1 MTDSAAVVRRMY
13 DVLVS
18 ADVHAFTALI
28 DPDIEWTV
36 PGSHDLAGTFRGVP
50 ALLTHLAEVG
60 QRTGG
65 QIRVEV
71 VDVLEGDSLVAAI
84 ADVEMSVDGQTVQ
97 DRQVHLFELRDGR
110 IASVREYHGDERAFD
125 RLFGAPPVPN
135 RD

>member
-71 VDVLEGDSLVAAI
+71 VVDEVQVDKTIDALVEAARTGKIGDGKVWVTSVDTVIRVRTGERGLDSL
-84 ADVEMSVDGQTVQ
+84 
-97 DRQVHLFELRDGR
+97 
-110 IASVREYHGDERAFD
+110 
-125 RLFGAPPVPN
+125 
-135 RD
+135 